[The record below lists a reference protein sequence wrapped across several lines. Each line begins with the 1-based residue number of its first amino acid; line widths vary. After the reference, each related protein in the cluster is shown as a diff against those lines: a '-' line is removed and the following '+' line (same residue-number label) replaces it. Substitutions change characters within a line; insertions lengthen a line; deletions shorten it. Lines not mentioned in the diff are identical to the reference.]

1 MANLIGIVGEA
12 GSGKSTSIGFLNPEE
27 TVVISVA
34 NKPLPIKGFVR
45 KYKELSKEN
54 PRGNLLNESNVNNI
68 LFWLE
73 VINQKRPDIKNVVID
88 DAQYLMSF
96 ELMNRAEEKSYD
108 KFTQIASHFYTILKK
123 AMIMRP
129 DLNIVFMIH
138 SENVGDALNP
148 QYKMKTVGKM
158 LDTTI
163 TLEGLFTY
171 VIFTRKRL
179 NDDDKPVYEFV
190 TNYDGTNTA
199 KTPAGC
205 FDSLTIPN
213 NLQLV
218 VDAIYKY
225 NNEE

>member
-158 LDTTI
+158 LDTAI

-179 NDDDKPVYEFV
+179 DDDDKPVYEFV

-205 FDSLTIPN
+205 FESLTIPN

>member
-123 AMIMRP
+123 AMVMRP

-158 LDTTI
+158 LDTAI

-179 NDDDKPVYEFV
+179 DDDDKPVYEFV

-205 FDSLTIPN
+205 FESLTIPN

>member
-148 QYKMKTVGKM
+148 QYKMKTVGKYNFAC
-158 LDTTI
+158 I
-163 TLEGLFTY
+163 TPNS
-171 VIFTRKRL
+171 V
-179 NDDDKPVYEFV
+179 KP
-190 TNYDGTNTA
+190 
-199 KTPAGC
+199 K
-205 FDSLTIPN
+205 S
-213 NLQLV
+213 V
-218 VDAIYKY
+218 VDMVMPSQAA
-225 NNEE
+225 

>member
-158 LDTTI
+158 LDTAI

>member
-108 KFTQIASHFYTILKK
+108 KFTQIASHFYIILKK
-123 AMIMRP
+123 AMVMRP

-179 NDDDKPVYEFV
+179 DDDDKPVYEFV

-205 FDSLTIPN
+205 FESLTIPN

>member
-1 MANLIGIVGEA
+1 
-12 GSGKSTSIGFLNPEE
+12 
-27 TVVISVA
+27 
-34 NKPLPIKGFVR
+34 
-45 KYKELSKEN
+45 
-54 PRGNLLNESNVNNI
+54 
-68 LFWLE
+68 
-73 VINQKRPDIKNVVID
+73 
-88 DAQYLMSF
+88 MSF

-123 AMIMRP
+123 AMVMRP

-158 LDTTI
+158 LDTAI

-179 NDDDKPVYEFV
+179 DDDDKPVYEFV

-205 FDSLTIPN
+205 FESLTIPN